1 MPHKARF
8 FCAAVFACAVS
19 AVIAGSEPDGSLSD
33 RLGDVLAGD
42 LGGQDVVEKT

>member
-8 FCAAVFACAVS
+8 FCAAAFACAVS

-33 RLGDVLAGD
+33 RLGDALAGE
-42 LGGQDVVEKT
+42 LGDQDVLW